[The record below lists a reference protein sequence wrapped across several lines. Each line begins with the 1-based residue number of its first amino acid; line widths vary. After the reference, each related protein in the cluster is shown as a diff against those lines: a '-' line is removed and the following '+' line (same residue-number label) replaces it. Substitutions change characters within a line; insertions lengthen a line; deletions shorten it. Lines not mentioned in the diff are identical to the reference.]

1 MDKLNDQTLF
11 INYIN
16 DHYQTLKNKYRRFCI
31 EKQYDWDEDIFSDT
45 ILSCYTAIE
54 KKGSLNDKTNQGIEN
69 YFFRSFKQNLQREKQ
84 YCRVSKRDMNYNS
97 DNINDVYEEWYNE
110 NNSPAKTKLLNDLWK
125 DFATLYILTKVE
137 DNFDA
142 EHFRLFRLK
151 YLVPSMTYKKLQEKT
166 QAKKC
171 RQKVVDVKNWIR
183 DNVSKQEIKQ
193 VFTLMYGDLI

>member
-1 MDKLNDQTLF
+1 MDKLNDHTLF
-11 INYIN
+11 LNYIN
-16 DHYQTLKNKYRRFCI
+16 DHYNVLKHKYRRFCI

-54 KKGSLNDKTNQGIEN
+54 KKGSLNDKTSQGIEN
-69 YFFRSFKQNLQREKQ
+69 YFFRSFKQNIQREKQ

-97 DNINDVYEEWYNE
+97 DNINEVYEDWYNE
-110 NNSPAKTKLLNDLWK
+110 NNSPAKVKLLNDLWK

-137 DNFDA
+137 DNFDS

-183 DNVSKQEIKQ
+183 DNVSKQEIKK